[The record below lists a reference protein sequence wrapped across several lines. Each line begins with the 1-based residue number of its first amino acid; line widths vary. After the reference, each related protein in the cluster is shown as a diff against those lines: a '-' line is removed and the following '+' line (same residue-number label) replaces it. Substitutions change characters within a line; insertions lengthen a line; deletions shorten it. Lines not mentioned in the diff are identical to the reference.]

1 MREPTTATASAG
13 PAAPGRLAFEAIG
26 THWIIDTPA
35 PLPHDV
41 AAAVH
46 REIATFDATW
56 SRFRTDSFVHDLARR
71 PRRHHVDADGD
82 AMLQVYATLAEA
94 TGGAVNPLV
103 GHALE
108 DLGYDAGY
116 TLRPRTGPRGPVP
129 AWAELGWDATT
140 STVHPVRSLLL
151 DVGAVG
157 KGRLVDLVTAVLADA
172 GTGPFTIDAGGD
184 IRQVGGGGL
193 RVALEHPRDPRRAVG
208 LVRLPAGGGAVCA
221 SATNRRVWGDGL
233 HHVLDAR
240 TGLPTTDVVA
250 TWAVAPTAML
260 ADAAATAAFFLDP
273 AAVRELLPVTGVV
286 RMPRRGPL
294 EAVGVDGQVF
304 A

>member
-1 MREPTTATASAG
+1 MREAAAPTAPT
-13 PAAPGRLAFEAIG
+13 APGRLEFEAIG
-26 THWIIDTPA
+26 TRWIIDTSA
-35 PLPHDV
+35 PLPFGV
-41 AAAVH
+41 EAAVR

-71 PRRHHVDADGD
+71 PRRHHVDADGA
-82 AMLQVYATLAEA
+82 AMLEVYATLASA

-108 DLGYDAGY
+108 DLGYDADY
-116 TLRPRTGPRGPVP
+116 TLRRHPRGRGPVP
-129 AWAELGWDATT
+129 AWPALGWDATT
-140 STVHPVRSLLL
+140 STVDPAGALLL
-151 DVGAVG
+151 DVGAIG
-157 KGRLVDLVTAVLADA
+157 KGRLVDLVSRLLGSA
-172 GTGPFTIDAGGD
+172 GVGPFTVDAGGD
-184 IRQVGGGGL
+184 IRQVGGRGL
-193 RVALEHPRDPRRAVG
+193 RVALEHPGDPRRAVG

-221 SATNRRVWGDGL
+221 SATNRRSWGDGL

-240 TGLPTTDVVA
+240 TGLPTSDVVA